1 LRAPVGDA
9 FYDSGRDLLVE
20 LAGCKIIQEQQRL
33 SALND
38 NVVDA
43 HGHKVNADRTV
54 RVALDGDLHLRAD
67 AVVGGDQDGVDKSC
81 RLKIEQSA
89 ESAKLRARSGTA
101 CGASERPDSI
111 HNPVADIDVDPR
123 IGVGERLSAFWHLDS
138 QGFEPDRVIAPAGT
152 RKGEGRA
159 RFPNLGDF
167 VLSVGSVIPMRVAKS
182 KGEDG
187 WAAAP
192 GRQYLMNIGN
202 ILHNLPNFITLARM
216 LMTPLAVMMIISQRF
231 LPAFLIF
238 ILAGVSDAIDGFI
251 AKRFDL
257 RTELG
262 AYLDPLADKALLI
275 SIYVS
280 LAIYAGL
287 PAWVAITVVS
297 RDVMILVAVLV
308 SWLLDKPVEI
318 RPVWVSKLN
327 TVAQITL
334 AGFALGVRAYGLDQQ
349 LLQTTLQWTVA
360 ATTLASGGVYI
371 AQWLDH
377 MSR

>member
-1 LRAPVGDA
+1 
-9 FYDSGRDLLVE
+9 
-20 LAGCKIIQEQQRL
+20 
-33 SALND
+33 
-38 NVVDA
+38 
-43 HGHKVNADRTV
+43 
-54 RVALDGDLHLRAD
+54 
-67 AVVGGDQDGVDKSC
+67 
-81 RLKIEQSA
+81 
-89 ESAKLRARSGTA
+89 
-101 CGASERPDSI
+101 
-111 HNPVADIDVDPR
+111 
-123 IGVGERLSAFWHLDS
+123 
-138 QGFEPDRVIAPAGT
+138 
-152 RKGEGRA
+152 
-159 RFPNLGDF
+159 
-167 VLSVGSVIPMRVAKS
+167 
-182 KGEDG
+182 
-187 WAAAP
+187 
-192 GRQYLMNIGN
+192 MNIGN
-202 ILHNLPNFITLARM
+202 ILGNIPNFITLARM

-238 ILAGVSDAIDGFI
+238 IFAGVSDAIDGFI
-251 AKRFDL
+251 AKKFNL

-334 AGFALGVRAYGLDQQ
+334 AGFALGLRAYDLDQQ
-349 LLQTTLQWTVA
+349 LVQTSLEVVVA